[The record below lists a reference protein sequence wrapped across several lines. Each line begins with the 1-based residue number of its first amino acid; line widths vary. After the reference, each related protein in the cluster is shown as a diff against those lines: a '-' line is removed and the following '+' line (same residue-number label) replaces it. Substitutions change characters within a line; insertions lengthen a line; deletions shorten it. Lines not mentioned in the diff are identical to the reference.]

1 MDNKRPSGTPA
12 PPAEAIRLFD
22 DAEFHWRRSVP
33 TPRTIRAF
41 GVREDA
47 LRPFPGGAGY
57 NWTDGRLVLKP
68 VGYVPEHDWVCEVYA
83 AWDSQGVR
91 VPEPVAPRGV
101 NHGICWSAEGWGAHV
116 FVPGRDT
123 DLVHELARVKDAS
136 DTFHDSVKDLP
147 RPDFLDV
154 RNDPWAFGDRVAWE
168 AAKPEGD
175 QETLEVICA
184 LSDHLAPVTT
194 TGQPIHGD
202 ILPNVLVADG
212 LPPAVIDW
220 PVYFRPVAMA
230 NAIAVTDALTFR
242 GAPLAL
248 LDEWETGEDWN
259 QMLIRALL
267 YRLGATG
274 LIASRN
280 RLMGSLVTHVK
291 RVRPVV
297 DEVLSRS

>member
-1 MDNKRPSGTPA
+1 VDNKRPTGTHA
-12 PPAEAIRLFD
+12 LSSEAIRLFD
-22 DAEFHWRRSVP
+22 EADFQWRRTGP
-33 TPRTIRAF
+33 TGRTIRAF
-41 GVREDA
+41 GIREDA
-47 LRPFPGGAGY
+47 LRRFPGGAGY
-57 NWTDGRLVLKP
+57 
-68 VGYVPEHDWVCEVYA
+68 
-83 AWDSQGVR
+83 
-91 VPEPVAPRGV
+91 
-101 NHGICWSAEGWGAHV
+101 
-116 FVPGRDT
+116 
-123 DLVHELARVKDAS
+123 
-136 DTFHDSVKDLP
+136 
-147 RPDFLDV
+147 
-154 RNDPWAFGDRVAWE
+154 NDPWAFGDRVAWD

-175 QETLEVICA
+175 RQTLEVICA
-184 LSDHLAPVTT
+184 LTAHLAPVTT
-194 TGQPIHGD
+194 PGQPIHGD

-280 RLMGSLVTHVK
+280 RLMGSLVTHVE
-291 RVRPVV
+291 RVRSVV
-297 DEVLSRS
+297 DEVLSCR